1 MDAEQAAR
9 RIKALRDEIK
19 ADEEEV
25 KELIAEHFSHLSEGK
40 SEVLGD
46 YVVEARPVVRFSVP
60 LAYKILTEKEIE
72 RISVTK
78 PDSKLAKEFLDPET
92 YQSLQAHFS
101 PSIRVGLPEDEED

>member
-40 SEVLGD
+40 SEVVGE
-46 YVVEARPVVRFSVP
+46 YVVEARPVVRFDVP
-60 LAYKILTEKEIE
+60 TALKLLTEEEIK

-78 PDSKLAKEFLDPET
+78 PDSKLAKEFLSPEE
-92 YQSLQAHFS
+92 YALVQKHFA
-101 PSIRVGLPEDEED
+101 PSIRVGLPEDLED

>member
-46 YVVEARPVVRFSVP
+46 YVVEARPVVRFDVP
-60 LAYKILTEKEIE
+60 TALKLLTKDEIE
-72 RISVTK
+72 RISISK
-78 PDSKLAKEFLDPET
+78 PDSKLAKALLPPDEYLMC
-92 YQSLQAHFS
+92 QRHFS